1 MYLSVLT
8 IFSIFQI
15 YIASKLTKCMRVQ
28 TGDRVG
34 VYIEEAPGAIAYTF
48 DGASPDALVHTQTN
62 VTDPQP
68 TAVDDVVEF
77 GSLTFPYD
85 FSVRAYFDTN
95 MTLYDVTE
103 GDFPTCPK
111 GLIIP
116 VQTVITLPP
125 TIPALPVTGK
135 PGATGERGER
145 RFNGSVGATGL
156 QGATGERGE
165 EGKTGKQGEKGATGA
180 AGMNGSVGATGE
192 RGPVGL
198 SGPKGDEGKVG
209 ATGPAG
215 PRGLPGVVV
224 TVESPQTADL
234 KAEDD
239 GPFSFFSN
247 PVYVLALFAWL
258 AVITIIVVVVVV
270 VVAVSRRRRQ
280 TPPEALYVDR
290 RPQPL
295 IADDEDRPSWVGSMK
310 EETETNYSNETT
322 TSRPDHVASV
332 TTANE
337 TGHFDNGGFGG
348 DDELKNY

>member
-125 TIPALPVTGK
+125 TTPAPPVTGK
-135 PGATGERGER
+135 PGATGGEGRTGIQRER
-145 RFNGSVGATGL
+145 RRHGTAGSYGRTRGRG
-156 QGATGERGE
+156 QDGETRRE
-165 EGKTGKQGEKGATGA
+165 RRD
-180 AGMNGSVGATGE
+180 GSG
-192 RGPVGL
+192 
-198 SGPKGDEGKVG
+198 GDERVG
-209 ATGPAG
+209 GSNGRA
-215 PRGLPGVVV
+215 RSSR
-224 TVESPQTADL
+224 VE
-234 KAEDD
+234 
-239 GPFSFFSN
+239 
-247 PVYVLALFAWL
+247 
-258 AVITIIVVVVVV
+258 
-270 VVAVSRRRRQ
+270 
-280 TPPEALYVDR
+280 
-290 RPQPL
+290 RP
-295 IADDEDRPSWVGSMK
+295 
-310 EETETNYSNETT
+310 
-322 TSRPDHVASV
+322 
-332 TTANE
+332 
-337 TGHFDNGGFGG
+337 
-348 DDELKNY
+348 